1 MIMTKIVKVTKEDLE
16 ELVNDILNTHDD
28 RCTLL
33 ANTHELSSASNDTK
47 LDVAIAGCFAL
58 SSPREVC
65 YLAMAIGCQLGLR
78 RAEIDKL
85 EDLANK

>member
-1 MIMTKIVKVTKEDLE
+1 MTKIVKVTKEDLE
-16 ELVNDILNTHDD
+16 ELANDILDTPDD
-28 RCTLL
+28 RSTLL
-33 ANTHELSSASNDTK
+33 ANSRELSNASNNTK
-47 LDVAIAGCFAL
+47 LDLAIAKCFAL

-85 EDLANK
+85 EELANK